1 MHFIFIVIG
10 AFIGAWLGDVGD
22 EVLGTLAGI
31 LIASLLFRLSRAA
44 SRIDQLQE
52 QVDRLWQRDISA
64 MPRAAQESTA
74 SRPVSLYEPEPAEP
88 EDSPAAAS
96 TTATTAATPTPASD
110 LTRAKFVPRPA
121 EQPETVVHERKP
133 ETSPAASPLSH
144 TVDVAKRWLT
154 TGNVPV
160 KVGIVLSFFGV
171 AFLLKYAV
179 ENSVLE
185 IPISVRYL
193 GVAAFAAVLLGIGWR
208 MRGKQKVYALSLQG
222 GGIGVLFLTVFAAF
236 NIHGLLSPS
245 LAFGILILVTVAAGM
260 LAIKQESRAL
270 AILGTTGGFL
280 APLLVSTGSGN
291 HVALFSYYLLLNC
304 AVLGV
309 AWHRAWRELN
319 IIGFVFTFGVGTL
332 WGFQYYVPEK
342 FATTEPFLVLHFLFY
357 TAIAVLFAFRQ
368 RPQLRGYVDGSLV
381 FGTPTIAFALQTQLL
396 GDSEYGLAYSAVAV
410 AAFYA
415 LIALW
420 LKRTQEKNFDLL
432 SQSFVALSVAFATI
446 AVPLALDDRW
456 TAIAWALEGCA
467 LVWIGVRQSGTMARV
482 TGAILAFVS
491 GVIFVNYGWDD
502 GLGIAVLN
510 GNYLGAALIA
520 AASLVSAR
528 LFASRTDEFEWHR
541 AFSVALLAWGLVWWF
556 GAGFAES
563 FDRVSGGEA
572 FHVFFLFFNVSFA
585 AIAWFARRDHW
596 TALSRSTL
604 LMLPLL
610 APFAVYYLAEK
621 DHFFDGLGAVAWATA
636 IPLHAWILYTFAGEK
651 SRAEML
657 WHTAGVV
664 FFVPLLAYELFWQLD
679 RVVLNDVW
687 SASAALL
694 VLAAAVFFLLR
705 NRAAS
710 YWPFK
715 PHSDAYYLGA
725 LALAAGYL
733 LLLVLACIDEP
744 GNPSP
749 LPYIPVL
756 NPFDVLSL
764 LALGLLW
771 MMKSDSSER
780 WPLALWGGS
789 AFVLATLALLRAV
802 HHWAGV
808 GWSADA
814 MMNSVTAQTSLTIF
828 WAALGLGGMLL
839 GARRENRSIWMLG
852 VGLMVIVVAKM
863 AVVDLGSTGTV
874 QRIVSFLGVG
884 IMLLIVGYFAPVPP
898 RGEEGEENTVAD

>member
-1 MHFIFIVIG
+1 MHFVFIVIG
-10 AFIGAWLGDVGD
+10 AFIGAWLGDVGT
-22 EVLGTLAGI
+22 EMLGTMAGI
-31 LIASLLFRLSRAA
+31 LIASLLFRLSSSAT
-44 SRIDQLQE
+44 RIKELQE
-52 QVDRLWQRDISA
+52 QIDKLWQRDVSA
-64 MPRAAQESTA
+64 MPRSTQQSAAPK
-74 SRPVSLYEPEPAEP
+74 PVSLYEPEPVPGPAESVAP
-88 EDSPAAAS
+88 
-96 TTATTAATPTPASD
+96 TTAPDVPASSPEAV
-110 LTRAKFVPRPA
+110 RAKFVPRPA
-121 EQPETVVHERKP
+121 EAAEPVVHERKP
-133 ETSPAASPLSH
+133 EVPPPPSPFSH
-144 TVDVAKRWLT
+144 TADVAKRWLT

-185 IPISVRYL
+185 IPIGARYL
-193 GVAAFAAVLLGIGWR
+193 GVAAFAAVLLAIGWR
-208 MRGKQKVYALSLQG
+208 MRDKQKVYALSLQG

-236 NIHGLLSPS
+236 NVHGLLSPTV
-245 LAFGILILVTVAAGM
+245 AFGILILVTIAAGM
-260 LAIKQESRAL
+260 LAIMQESRAL

-291 HVALFSYYLLLNC
+291 HIALFSYYLLLNC

-332 WGFQYYVPEK
+332 WGLQYYVPEK
-342 FATTEPFLVLHFLFY
+342 FATTEPFLALHFLFY
-357 TAIAVLFAFRQ
+357 TAIAILFAFRQ

-396 GDSEYGLAYSAVAV
+396 SDSEYGLAYTAAIV
-410 AAFYA
+410 AAFYL

-420 LKRTQEKNFDLL
+420 LRRTQEKNFDLL
-432 SQSFVALSVAFATI
+432 SQSFIALSVAFATI

-456 TAIAWALEGCA
+456 TAIAWALEGSA
-467 LVWIGVRQSGTMARV
+467 LVWIGVRQNGTLARV
-482 TGAILAFVS
+482 TGAMLAFVS

-502 GLGIAVLN
+502 GRGIAIFN

-520 AASLVSAR
+520 AASLLSAR
-528 LFASRTDEFEWHR
+528 LFASKADEFEWHR
-541 AFSVALLAWGLVWWF
+541 GVSIALLAWGLAWWF

-563 FDRVSGGEA
+563 FDRIADNNA
-572 FHVFFLFFNVSFA
+572 FHVFFLFFNGSFA
-585 AIAWFARRDHW
+585 VFAWFARRDQW
-596 TALSRSTL
+596 TALSRATL
-604 LMLPLL
+604 LVLPLL
-610 APFAVYYLAEK
+610 VPFAIYYLADK
-621 DHFFDGLGAVAWATA
+621 DHFFDGLGTAAWITA
-636 IPLHAWILYTFAGEK
+636 ALLHAWILYVFPGEK
-651 SRAEML
+651 NRTEMA
-657 WHTAGVV
+657 WHTAGAV
-664 FFVPLLAYELFWQLD
+664 FFVPLVAYELFWQLD

-687 SASAALL
+687 SASASLL
-694 VLAAAVFFLLR
+694 LLAAAAFFLVR
-705 NRAAS
+705 NRGAS
-710 YWPFK
+710 SWPFK
-715 PHSDAYYLGA
+715 HYSDAYYLGA
-725 LALAAGYL
+725 LILAAGYL
-733 LLLVLACIDEP
+733 LLLALACIDNP
-744 GNPSP
+744 GSPSP

-756 NPFDVLSL
+756 NPFDILSL
-764 LALGLLW
+764 IALGLLW
-771 MMKSDSSER
+771 TIKADSSER

-808 GWSADA
+808 SWSADA

-898 RGEEGEENTVAD
+898 RGEEADENAATG